1 MKKFASTLIGFSSL
15 LISVIPAFGQSP
27 SFANAEPTPVITVR
41 THLFVQVPQETL
53 LEAEAVASEIL
64 HRADLEVVWINC
76 DYSIPPASREPGCAR
91 ALSSLDFVLNI
102 VDRLQALSPKLSKI
116 AMGVAAVPSK
126 GGEGDSAYVGMR
138 QAEGV
143 AHASAIPLETIL
155 GLGAAHELGHL
166 LLGENAHS
174 ASGLMKAK
182 WGNDEL
188 SLGSHGDLIFLQE
201 QADRIRTK
209 LLARRKKTSNSTIAI
224 QIGASAGDGTQA
236 GPNCS
241 SGSNIPINPD
251 TGSY

>member
-1 MKKFASTLIGFSSL
+1 MKMFASTLIGFSSL

-27 SFANAEPTPVITVR
+27 SLADAEPTPIITVR

-53 LEAEAVASEIL
+53 VEAEAVASEIL
-64 HRADLEVVWINC
+64 RRADLEIVWINC

-102 VDRLQALSPKLSKI
+102 VDRLQALSPKLSEI

-166 LLGENAHS
+166 LLGEDAHS
-174 ASGLMKAK
+174 PSGLMKAK
-182 WGNDEL
+182 WGNDDL
-188 SLGSHGDLIFLQE
+188 NRGSHGNLIFLPK
-201 QADRIRTK
+201 QASHIRTN
-209 LLARRKKTSNSTIAI
+209 LLERRKQTSNSAIAI
-224 QIGASAGDGTQA
+224 PIGASAGNRTQA

-241 SGSNIPINPD
+241 SCSSMPINRD
-251 TGSY
+251 NGSY

>member
-1 MKKFASTLIGFSSL
+1 MKKFANILIGISSL
-15 LISVIPAFGQSP
+15 LISVIPVFGQSP
-27 SFANAEPTPVITVR
+27 SFAYAEPNPVITVR

-53 LEAEAVASEIL
+53 VEAEAVASEIL
-64 HRADLEVVWINC
+64 RRADLEVVWINC

-102 VDRLQALSPKLSKI
+102 VDRLQALSPKLSEI

-143 AHASAIPLETIL
+143 AHASGIPLETIL

-174 ASGLMKAK
+174 PSGLMKAK
-182 WGNDEL
+182 WGNDDL
-188 SLGSHGDLIFLQE
+188 KLGSHGNLILLKE
-201 QADRIRTK
+201 QTNRIRTN
-209 LLARRKKTSNSTIAI
+209 LLTRQKKTSNSTIAI

-236 GPNCS
+236 GPKCS
-241 SGSNIPINPD
+241 SCSSMPINRNI
-251 TGSY
+251 GSY